1 MSGNIRRALKLT
13 NLMLRQEP
21 DHPRGWGNKQYYEDT
36 LAKKGATYIK
46 KGEDGLGDADETV
59 NIRKKREDELGEE
72 RVHYEQ
78 LCRGEEFVSVAEKSK
93 MMCRYNFGK
102 HDFLRIGPLKEEE
115 VFLSPRIVLFHN
127 FLTNSEVE
135 TIKSMATP
143 RFKRATVQNYLTG
156 ELETA
161 NYRWVVDSEN
171 IFVASKYF

>member
-1 MSGNIRRALKLT
+1 M
-13 NLMLRQEP
+13 
-21 DHPRGWGNKQYYEDT
+21 
-36 LAKKGATYIK
+36 
-46 KGEDGLGDADETV
+46 
-59 NIRKKREDELGEE
+59 
-72 RVHYEQ
+72 HYEQ

-127 FLTNSEVE
+127 FLTNSEVD
-135 TIKSMATP
+135 TIKSMAAP

-161 NYRWVVDSEN
+161 NYRWVVHSIEN
-171 IFVASKYF
+171 IFVA

>member
-1 MSGNIRRALKLT
+1 MKAVVAAFNQEKALVGAFSVIT
-13 NLMLRQEP
+13 NLRMELFEA
-21 DHPRGWGNKQYYEDT
+21 
-36 LAKKGATYIK
+36 L
-46 KGEDGLGDADETV
+46 DETV
-59 NIRKKREDELGEE
+59 NILKERKKREEELGEE

-127 FLTNSEVE
+127 FLTNSEVD
-135 TIKSMATP
+135 TIKSMAAP

-161 NYRWVVDSEN
+161 NYRWVVHSKN
-171 IFVASKYF
+171 IFAV